1 MDNSEQRVLDRGSI
15 DLTALE
21 IFKTVAEQGGITKAA
36 ARLHRVQ
43 SNVTTRVKQRMRT
56 KIEATW
62 IVAHEKGAQRL
73 IRDGAVVYEG
83 SKIIHV
89 GAGFEGRIDRTIAA
103 KGKLVAP
110 GFIDTHVHSGH
121 RASHRLITDTGRPMY
136 YGQPFLEISVPKEG
150 AAVRGDPR
158 YLRHGD
164 AGSEGAFQLNASYTV
179 AELLRNGVT
188 TFVEYGS
195 QLRVQDALLAELPR
209 LGTRAYLAPGYDCGR
224 WVGDEKGRLKRV
236 RNDQMGLDGLKTA
249 LDWIAAH
256 DGAAGGRVR
265 GILVPREV
273 ETSSV
278 EVLKRTRESADEL
291 KLPVATHAAYSVIEF
306 YEVVREHMMTPI
318 ELLADLGLL
327 RPTLNIGHGNFI
339 SDNPNLNYSVAR
351 DLELIGRAGATVSHC
366 PINIVRRGRV
376 LDSWRKYQEAGV
388 NLAIG
393 SDTYPRDM
401 IMNMRAASYLG
412 KIMSHSYFAA
422 TAGDVFRAA
431 TVGGAR
437 SVGRD
442 DLGRLAPGALA
453 DIVIIDLSGRT
464 TLRYGPVRD
473 PVKSVVECGVGD
485 DVDTVIVDGKVCMEG
500 GVIPGVDIA
509 TLRERAQAAGEEVW
523 ATLAEWDPLGRTA
536 EDACPW
542 SYPMGE

>member
-1 MDNSEQRVLDRGSI
+1 
-15 DLTALE
+15 
-21 IFKTVAEQGGITKAA
+21 
-36 ARLHRVQ
+36 
-43 SNVTTRVKQRMRT
+43 MRT

-62 IVAHEKGAQRL
+62 IVGHANGQHQL
-73 IRDGAVVYEG
+73 VRDGVVVYEG
-83 SKIIHV
+83 NTIIHV
-89 GAGFEGRIDRTIAA
+89 GRGFEGHVDKTIDA

-150 AAVRGDPR
+150 KVVKGDPR
-158 YLRHGD
+158 YLKHGD
-164 AGSEGAFQLNASYTV
+164 AGLEAAFQLNATFTV

-195 QLRVQDALLAELPR
+195 QQNVQDALLSEVTR

-236 RNDQMGLDGLKTA
+236 RDDAMGLKGLQTA
-249 LDWIAAH
+249 LDWIAKH

-273 ETSSV
+273 ETSSI
-278 EVLKRTRESADEL
+278 ELLRRTRAAADER
-291 KLPVATHAAYSVIEF
+291 KLPMATHAAYSVLEF
-306 YEVVREHMMTPI
+306 HDIVREYMMTPI
-318 ELLADLGLL
+318 ELLEDLELL

-339 SDNPNLNYSVAR
+339 ADNPNLNYALAR
-351 DLELIGRAGATVSHC
+351 DLELMGTSGVTISHC
-366 PINIVRRGRV
+366 PINIVRRARS
-376 LDSWRKYQEAGV
+376 LDNWKKYQEAGV
-388 NLAIG
+388 NMSIG

-401 IMNMRAASYLG
+401 IMNMRTASYLG
-412 KIMSHSYFAA
+412 KVMSHTYFAA
-422 TAGDVFRAA
+422 TAGEVFRAA
-431 TVGGAR
+431 TLGGAI
-437 SVGRD
+437 SVGRA

-453 DIVIIDLSGRT
+453 DLIIIDLSGRNS
-464 TLRYGPVRD
+464 LRYGPVRD
-473 PVKSVVECGVGD
+473 PVKSVIECGVGD

-500 GVIPGVDIA
+500 GVIPGVDFA
-509 TLRERAQAAGEEVW
+509 RLRADAQAAGEQVW
-523 ATLAEWDPLGRTA
+523 ATVAEWDPLGRTA

-542 SYPMGE
+542 SFPLARDAQ